1 MADFTG
7 PYEAMILAEGGY
19 KLTKIKGDKGG
30 QTYAGIARTRNPQW
44 EGWHYIDNGEL
55 PPASIVREFYRDN
68 FWDAIRGDDIE
79 SSTIAG
85 MVFDFAVNAGVS
97 VAVKLAQVVAGVTP
111 DGKAGPKTVA
121 ALGAVDP
128 EHFKLAYTVAKIAR
142 YAAIANRDPSQKQ
155 FMLGWTNRALKVLED
170 AK

>member
-1 MADFTG
+1 
-7 PYEAMILAEGGY
+7 
-19 KLTKIKGDKGG
+19 
-30 QTYAGIARTRNPQW
+30 
-44 EGWHYIDNGEL
+44 
-55 PPASIVREFYRDN
+55 
-68 FWDAIRGDDIE
+68 
-79 SSTIAG
+79 

-121 ALGAVDP
+121 ALSAVDS

>member
-44 EGWHYIDNGEL
+44 GGWHYIDNGEA

-79 SSTIAG
+79 STTIAG

-111 DGKAGPKTVA
+111 DGKSGPKTVA
-121 ALGAVDP
+121 ALSAVDP

-142 YAAIANRDPSQKQ
+142 YVEIVGKDRTQER
-155 FMLGWTNRALKVLED
+155 FLLGWCRRSLAGLKD
-170 AK
+170 